1 MSQTGFNMN
10 IWTTIS
16 FEWTEEAHGQSFL
29 LLDIGPVAVD
39 SGHVDNH
46 KIPLLQSSRPW
57 PVFIDTM

>member
-1 MSQTGFNMN
+1 MN